1 MVQVGAIWQCLVCK
15 GWSHSK
21 GKLETKG
28 CKGSVAKKWKRR
40 EVSAILKSVEPGTEG
55 SRVHRRMYSGE
66 VVWCSVCG
74 CYAEHKAR
82 GLAEVCE
89 GKFQGIWKG
98 GGREGQR
105 RDLLAN
111 KHPKTGKPLPP
122 AVTESQWM
130 AGVRPALMVH
140 VEGEQPSM
148 PEFKLC
154 RASSC
159 ILDRIRA
166 AKRQADREATS
177 SGEAATS
184 AEEVAQL
191 PSSSSIARSGEAC
204 SKRRRIIG
212 KATPSIVGGTTI
224 ERREPG

>member
-1 MVQVGAIWQCLVCK
+1 
-15 GWSHSK
+15 
-21 GKLETKG
+21 
-28 CKGSVAKKWKRR
+28 
-40 EVSAILKSVEPGTEG
+40 
-55 SRVHRRMYSGE
+55 MYSGE

-111 KHPKTGKPLPP
+111 KHPKIGKPLPP

-177 SGEAATS
+177 GG
-184 AEEVAQL
+184 EVAQQC
-191 PSSSSIARSGEAC
+191 SSSSAPVL
-204 SKRRRIIG
+204 KRRRIIG
-212 KATPSIVGGTTI
+212 KATPSIFGGTMV
-224 ERREPG
+224 ERQEPG